1 MSSVDVPGQRAAV
14 RRLLG
19 RWLRAKRG
27 SLRPADLGLPCGPR
41 GRSPS
46 LTHFQVARLA
56 GISARSYQD
65 VEAGHR
71 APGRWVLERIV
82 AALPLSDAEVAYLHR
97 LARAATCHT
106 RAQAPV
112 GHPDTARAAAL
123 VVDRYTGA
131 GFATDH
137 RYRIVAANDPVHRC
151 VPGLLRDGNLLNW
164 LFGSPEATR
173 VLPDW
178 ETEATGLLS
187 AVRAA
192 QARHPHG
199 IGWYETTMAGIAA
212 SHADAGRLW
221 RESLL
226 RICDPPPVST
236 IRIRRG
242 GRVSELTLTRLQGP
256 DDGLTV
262 VLVG

>member
-1 MSSVDVPGQRAAV
+1 
-14 RRLLG
+14 
-19 RWLRAKRG
+19 
-27 SLRPADLGLPCGPR
+27 
-41 GRSPS
+41 

-71 APGRWVLERIV
+71 APGPWVLERIV
-82 AALPLSDAEVAYLHR
+82 AALPLSDAEVSYLHR
-97 LARAATCHT
+97 LTHAATCHT
-106 RAQAPV
+106 RAPASV
-112 GHPDTARAAAL
+112 GPADTARAAAL
-123 VVDRYTGA
+123 VVGRYTGA

-137 RYRIVAANDPVHRC
+137 RYRVVAANPPVRRC

-164 LFGSPEATR
+164 VFGSPEAKR

-178 ETEATGLLS
+178 EPEAAGLLS

-192 QARHPHG
+192 QAHHPHE
-199 IGWYETTMAGIAA
+199 IAWYETTMAGIAA
-212 SHADAGRLW
+212 NHADAGRLW
-221 RESLL
+221 QESLL

-236 IRIRRG
+236 IRIRHRG
-242 GRVSELTLTRLQGP
+242 GRVSELTLTRLHGP

-262 VLVG
+262 VLVS